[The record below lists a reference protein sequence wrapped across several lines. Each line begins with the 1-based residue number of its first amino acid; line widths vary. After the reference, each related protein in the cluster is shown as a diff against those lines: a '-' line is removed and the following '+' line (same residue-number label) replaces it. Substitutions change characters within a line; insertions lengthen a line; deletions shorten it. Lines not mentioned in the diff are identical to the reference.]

1 MPKGG
6 REVAERRRWLPS
18 WREGRAAHSLVVVIV
33 AARPHREAGGP
44 REPHGPSRAHTRA
57 HARLQHGGARPQL
70 MESLVVDAALIGQI
84 DAAKAAPASRARR
97 ADAAGTGA
105 GDADAV
111 ADAEHGLQR
120 RRGR

>member
-1 MPKGG
+1 
-6 REVAERRRWLPS
+6 
-18 WREGRAAHSLVVVIV
+18 
-33 AARPHREAGGP
+33 
-44 REPHGPSRAHTRA
+44 
-57 HARLQHGGARPQL
+57 

-84 DAAKAAPASRARR
+84 DAAQAAPASRTRR

-105 GDADAV
+105 SDADAV